1 MPRKPKTTP
10 DTTTLHLDD
19 GKDWRKVT
27 VIGGDGEPLGDLV
40 GSTVRIGEEER
51 PVVVNTEGE
60 WSFSVAKDFLHV
72 IGPDGKPYEVPLLD
86 QVVKPPAYTV
96 LLSPFT
102 GLAFPP
108 LPEPDLSDEARAAI
122 TAALEQMRD
131 KDADPIAV
139 VLEGVDLAQ
148 TSTALRRTAER
159 MGLGV
164 TFYVRAAREAVAP
177 EVGVR
182 GVVRH
187 HGREASP
194 AALMVARRKP

>member
-1 MPRKPKTTP
+1 MPRPTKTPKSILAEAP
-10 DTTTLHLDD
+10 SCA
-19 GKDWRKVT
+19 G
-27 VIGGDGEPLGDLV
+27 
-40 GSTVRIGEEER
+40 
-51 PVVVNTEGE
+51 
-60 WSFSVAKDFLHV
+60 
-72 IGPDGKPYEVPLLD
+72 
-86 QVVKPPAYTV
+86 

-102 GLAFPP
+102 DLAFPP
-108 LPEPDLSDEARAAI
+108 VPEPDLAPDQLAAI
-122 TAALEQMRD
+122 TAALEQMRTE
-131 KDADPIAV
+131 DADPIAV